1 MLLAVALGARITVAA
16 PRTTVAELRAAVCC
30 MQHCPEGVRPPMRP
44 HRCCVVS
51 SDATDPASLTAVT
64 SLERP
69 DAAPLVLLPPVTPV
83 LARAILATRPAVV
96 ASRAGPP
103 GFLETQ
109 KLRC

>member
-1 MLLAVALGARITVAA
+1 MILTVAIGARITIAA
-16 PRTTVAELRAAVCC
+16 PRTTVAELRATVCC

-44 HRCCVVS
+44 HRCCIVS

-69 DAAPLVLLPPVTPV
+69 DASPLALLPPGTPV
-83 LARAILATRPAVV
+83 IARATFAIHPAVV